1 MRDSG
6 EMYFQLFVKKKMYML
21 SQSDKNSI
29 GHRPLW
35 SRCPSNHLTPTNTHL
50 GATGNAFAT
59 IYFFGVFERFE
70 RFVRFERFEQ
80 FELTAPAQM
89 PQVTFSITAP
99 THPHMTRVA
108 D

>member
-1 MRDSG
+1 M
-6 EMYFQLFVKKKMYML
+6 
-21 SQSDKNSI
+21 
-29 GHRPLW
+29 
-35 SRCPSNHLTPTNTHL
+35 CPAPTLNYNHDLPQQ
-50 GATGNAFAT
+50 GTGNAFAT